1 MALIQTTTISFPAAP
16 FASRRRT
23 SAPFLPVLRLS
34 SSSSFPSFP
43 YPFSQPLQNPK
54 PPFQPN
60 PLPEAEDDDD
70 VIIGDCLVFEE
81 GAFEQPVD
89 SFTDLKP
96 NSTKESTDRRKKTKK
111 KKQPVVSEPEPQDLV
126 PDKWKQ
132 AVEEINMTKKE
143 RRKIA
148 YELKFGTRVERRKPP
163 PLPDIEEYRAYRE
176 MNLPQ
181 FKPVVVDEPK
191 QFAPEKV
198 EEMVPPEPGSR
209 VAPKNPRLEIGGGT
223 LDDISDFFGSRDYVP
238 MDKDSDSKPGGRQ
251 KLFTNEEKAL
261 LNRRVPDLSVAVSR
275 KWLPL
280 HILAASGEFY
290 LLDKILRYTVDIN
303 AVDKDGLTAIHRA
316 ILCKK
321 QAIVNYLLRNSAN
334 PFIRDNEGATLMH
347 YAVHTASSETIK
359 ILLLYN
365 VDINLSDHDG
375 WTPLHLAVQAQRTD
389 IVKLLLIKGADQS
402 IKNNDGLTPLQL
414 CLYSGHNVRIFELIK
429 LLKGFPLVKKSPSS

>member
-1 MALIQTTTISFPAAP
+1 MALIQTTFTFPATH

-23 SAPFLPVLRLS
+23 TPPFLPVLCL
-34 SSSSFPSFP
+34 SSSFPSFP
-43 YPFSQPLQNPK
+43 YPFSQPSQTPK

-60 PLPEAEDDDD
+60 PLPEEEEDDDTE

-89 SFTDLKP
+89 SFNTDLKP
-96 NSTKESTDRRKKTKK
+96 NTIKESTDRRNKK
-111 KKQPVVSEPEPQDLV
+111 KKKKPAVSEPEPQDLV

-143 RRKIA
+143 KRKIA
-148 YELKFGTRVERRKPP
+148 YELKFGSRVERRKPP

-181 FKPVVVDEPK
+181 FKPVVLDEPK
-191 QFAPEKV
+191 QFEPAKV
-198 EEMVPPEPGSR
+198 EEMVLPEPGSR
-209 VAPKNPRLEIGGGT
+209 VVPKNPRLEIGGGT
-223 LDDISDFFGSRDYVP
+223 LDDISDFFGSREYVP
-238 MDKDSDSKPGGRQ
+238 MDMDGDRKPRVRQ

-290 LLDKILRYTVDIN
+290 LLDKVLKHTVDIN

-321 QAIVNYLLRNSAN
+321 QAIINYLLRNSAN
-334 PFIRDNEGATLMH
+334 PFIRDNDGATLMH
-347 YAVHTASSETIK
+347 YAVHTASSESIK

-365 VDINLSDHDG
+365 VDINLPDHDG
-375 WTPLHLAVQAQRTD
+375 WTPLHLAVQAQRAD

-414 CLYSGHNVRIFELIK
+414 CLYSGHNVRTYELIK
-429 LLKGFPLVKKSPSS
+429 LLKEFPLVKQKP